1 MAGDL
6 AAGLAVDLA
15 GLAPAATAEPF
26 AALAAL
32 AAPAASSSLTSAV
45 PDVAPV
51 PLVVTRWLR
60 EVPGRFGALLRDREL
75 AIQLL
80 PWEVGGG
87 WWT

>member
-15 GLAPAATAEPF
+15 GLAPAAT

-60 EVPGRFGALLRDREL
+60 KVPGRFGALLRDREL

-87 WWT
+87 WWA